1 MGGNDTGK
9 YTPAALDF
17 MSNYTVF
24 GLDGDHYT
32 ACTRVDKYP
41 NGAPSCDVEGSMFEA
56 YAHLR
61 AKNPAQK
68 FLYYQN
74 SMFDFSHYNLHR
86 QMEVWEA
93 AGKPAYL
100 RDQNG
105 EVVLLT
111 NDCDEHIN
119 VTTFDLTKPYVFFV
133 RLLDPPYR

>member
-17 MSNYTVF
+17 MSYYHVF

-61 AKNPAQK
+61 TKNPAQK

-86 QMEVWEA
+86 QMEVRA
-93 AGKPAYL
+93 TAPVIQCGT
-100 RDQNG
+100 R
-105 EVVLLT
+105 VL
-111 NDCDEHIN
+111 
-119 VTTFDLTKPYVFFV
+119 VP
-133 RLLDPPYR
+133 LLDSLMFGRVLK